1 MIKKKIQALETE
13 TKLAVNEIFGQF
25 RYIVIDGEIYFI
37 GKDVAEIL
45 GYKDTDQAIRYNV
58 DEEDKKTYP
67 VKTTGQVR
75 YMIFINESGL
85 YSLIF
90 NSQLPTA
97 KKFKRWVTSE
107 VLPQIRKTGKY
118 EMLSEVKEIP
128 MENFLELVFK
138 ENPNADFDCQSVTLE
153 ERDGKIVPIYHIG
166 LTSLNDDY

>member
-1 MIKKKIQALETE
+1 
-13 TKLAVNEIFGQF
+13 
-25 RYIVIDGEIYFI
+25 
-37 GKDVAEIL
+37 
-45 GYKDTDQAIRYNV
+45 
-58 DEEDKKTYP
+58 
-67 VKTTGQVR
+67 
-75 YMIFINESGL
+75 MIFINESGL